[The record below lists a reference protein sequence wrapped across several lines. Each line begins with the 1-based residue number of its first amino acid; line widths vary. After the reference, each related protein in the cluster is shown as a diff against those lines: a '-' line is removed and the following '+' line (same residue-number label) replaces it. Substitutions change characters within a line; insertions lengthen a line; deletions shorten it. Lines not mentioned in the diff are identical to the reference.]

1 VNQPINHQWCLASR
15 PDGMVDESNFSYVEA
30 KLPSITDGQ
39 VLVRLTHVAFEP
51 AMRGWINKGASYVDP
66 VEIGQVMRAAGV
78 GEVIESKHADLQP
91 GDMVQGMFGW
101 QEYAAVDVEG
111 ALLPVQKLPEGVTPE
126 MALSVLG
133 ITALTAYFGM
143 LDVGKPQEGDTVVVS
158 GAAGATGSIAGQIA
172 KIKGAAQVIGI
183 AGGPEKCKWLT
194 EVAGY
199 DVAIDYKSENVSKR
213 LRELAPKGINVFFDN
228 VGGEILDAA
237 LANLANGARVAIC
250 GGISGY
256 NADANAF
263 PPGPRN
269 YMMLVLK
276 TSTMQGFLLG
286 QFSSRFGEAAQQL
299 GEWVANGKLK
309 FAVDVQEGFENTP
322 KTFLRLFAGKNLGKQ
337 LLKVADPQAAGQA
350 A

>member
-1 VNQPINHQWCLASR
+1 
-15 PDGMVDESNFSYVEA
+15 MVKESDFSSVEA
-30 KLPSITDGQ
+30 ELPSIGDGQ

-51 AMRGWINKGASYVDP
+51 AMRGWINEGDSYIKA
-66 VEIGQVMRAAGV
+66 VEIGEVMRAAGV
-78 GEVIESKHADLQP
+78 GEIIESKHPDLQP

-111 ALLPVQKLPEGVTPE
+111 ALLPVQKLPAGVTPE

-133 ITALTAYFGM
+133 ITGLTAYFGM
-143 LDVGKPQEGDTVVVS
+143 LDVGKPEEGDTVVVS

-172 KIKGAAQVIGI
+172 KIKGAGQVIGI
-183 AGGPEKCKWLT
+183 AGGPEKCKWLV
-194 EVAGY
+194 EEAGF
-199 DVAIDYKSENVSKR
+199 DAAIDYKSEKVGKR
-213 LRELAPKGINVFFDN
+213 LHELAPKGINVFFDN

-250 GGISGY
+250 GGISSY
-256 NADANAF
+256 NDATGA

-286 QFSSRFGEAAQQL
+286 QFGKRFGEAAGQL
-299 GEWVANGKLK
+299 GEWVASGKLK

-322 KTFLRLFAGKNLGKQ
+322 KTFLRLFEGKNLGKQ